1 MRLCNGFTSFQTGFS
16 SLSIDFVFFFSSERE
31 IIFCEYLLIDICR
44 LSLPLDTHFKTKH
57 QLIPYNKKGQDTH
70 TSNNPRIHLK
80 PFCPLL
86 NESFYL
92 NWHSSVYTVWQE
104 WRWGVRGLQVSA
116 FLRGKEEKRQ
126 ASTPAANDDDDD
138 TKKTAESNWG
148 WLPGS
153 FPLQEEKPFF
163 VNNSSTY
170 SILQAWSLPYFLC
183 MVEMLCHVGKVF
195 SGAIQLLLIKSL
207 NVQHFKGLTQNTQ
220 TF

>member
-1 MRLCNGFTSFQTGFS
+1 MCAFVQWIYLIPNGIQLTVNRFCFLLLIWEGDNLLWIFIDRYLPFVFAIRHSFQN
-16 SLSIDFVFFFSSERE
+16 
-31 IIFCEYLLIDICR
+31 
-44 LSLPLDTHFKTKH
+44 KT
-57 QLIPYNKKGQDTH
+57 PAYSRTQDTH

-116 FLRGKEEKRQ
+116 FLWGKEEKRQ

-163 VNNSSTY
+163 VNNSSTCPTFF
-170 SILQAWSLPYFLC
+170 AWWKCCVMLGKSSVVQYNFCWLSL
-183 MVEMLCHVGKVF
+183 
-195 SGAIQLLLIKSL
+195 
-207 NVQHFKGLTQNTQ
+207 
-220 TF
+220 